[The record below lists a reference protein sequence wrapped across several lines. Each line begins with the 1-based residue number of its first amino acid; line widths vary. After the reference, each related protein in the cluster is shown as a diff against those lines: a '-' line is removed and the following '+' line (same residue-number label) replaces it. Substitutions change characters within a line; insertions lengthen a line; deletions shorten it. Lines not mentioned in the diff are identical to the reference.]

1 MAFTNNPNNIID
13 RVRMMIGDVDPQ
25 NEYLTDLWYGHY
37 LNKNSQNETLA
48 AIEAARSILVKF
60 TNNTREKVDQVEIW
74 GNDQFN
80 NYLDW
85 LKDFIENPSIS
96 GLRSPVPFGGGIS
109 KEDISN
115 RKSDSDNNLA
125 PFDEGFIRE
134 DEPMYI
140 KDYWYF
146 RD

>member
-37 LNKNSQNETLA
+37 LDKNSQNEVLA

-96 GLRSPVPFGGGIS
+96 GLRSPIPFGGGTS
-109 KEDISN
+109 KEDIAA
-115 RKSDSDNNLA
+115 RKADSDNNLS
-125 PFDEGFIRE
+125 PFDTGFIQE
-134 DEPMYI
+134 DEVNYI